1 MHLGI
6 YRLYFKPNV
15 ESLIKNYSS
24 ASTEEIL
31 KRTTGTMKNSVI
43 DMEMKNDLKAK
54 MIDLSWYSAIA
65 GLVLILG
72 LYYVCFIQRRGM
84 SLGFL
89 SLFKKPKKECIH
101 SEDPWDGDY
110 KLIKSIRG

>member
-65 GLVLILG
+65 GLVLIAVFVLMFA
-72 LYYVCFIQRRGM
+72 LFRGGAC
-84 SLGFL
+84 L
-89 SLFKKPKKECIH
+89 
-101 SEDPWDGDY
+101 
-110 KLIKSIRG
+110 